1 MKVQH
6 VSGDSTMLKSINKT
20 TLLALIKNEAP
31 ISRAELAKRT
41 KLTRATVSALVEE
54 LIAEHRVAES
64 GIGHSSGGR
73 KPVMLE
79 FNRQAGFIFGFD
91 LRPTELALIVTD
103 WGGKHIAKRSFEYT
117 DSTDAGRTM
126 KQVADIVRDECGRLP
141 ASPLGLIGIGIG
153 IHGFVEYPSSR
164 ILFQPFFGWRN
175 IEWKRQL
182 EEELGVPVVIDN
194 EANLAAL
201 GELEAGVACR
211 RDNIVYLS
219 VGAGIGG
226 GLIMGGDIYRGRHGY
241 AGEVGHTT
249 IERDGLPCICGNR
262 GCWEMYASERALA
275 ERLQLPYKPGIT
287 ERIARMLES
296 GDDRAGQAIAEVGRC
311 LGTGIGNL
319 VHTLNPEMV
328 VIGYPIARQSKWLQ
342 PYIEQAMQSRFP
354 YLHKESVEIR
364 YSGLQDEACAIGASA
379 AVVRQLLRIL

>member
-6 VSGDSTMLKSINKT
+6 VSGDSTMLKSMNKT
-20 TLLALIKNEAP
+20 TVLVLIKNEAP

-54 LIAEHRVAES
+54 LIAEHRVAET

-79 FNRQAGFIFGFD
+79 FNRQAGFVFGFD
-91 LRPTELALIVTD
+91 LRPTELVLIVTD
-103 WGGKHIAKRSFEYT
+103 WGGAHIHKRSFEYT
-117 DSTDAGRTM
+117 DSTDADRTM
-126 KQVADIVRDECGRLP
+126 KQVADIVREQCGLLP
-141 ASPLGLIGIGIG
+141 ASPLGLMGVGIG

-175 IEWKRQL
+175 VEWKGRL

-201 GELEAGVACR
+201 GELEAGVAQKS
-211 RDNIVYLS
+211 DNIVYLS
-219 VGAGIGG
+219 VGGGIGG
-226 GLIMGGDIYRGRHGY
+226 GLIVGGDIYRGRHGY

-275 ERLQLPYKPGIT
+275 DKLQLPYKPGVT
-287 ERIARMLES
+287 EQIARMLES
-296 GDDRAGQAIAEVGRC
+296 GESRAAQAIAEVGRC
-311 LGTGIGNL
+311 LGIGIGNL

-328 VIGYPIARQSKWLQ
+328 VIGYPIARQSEWLR

-354 YLHKESVEIR
+354 YVHKESVEIR
-364 YSGLQDEACAIGASA
+364 YSSLQDEACAVGASA
-379 AVVRQLLRIL
+379 AVVRQLLRML